1 MRLTSCGISAPRCRK
16 TALGGYRLFPTL
28 GPPHE
33 SGGLDMRWP
42 WPVVLL
48 AACVSTNA
56 AVMNPSLKL
65 QPVCPDGVQVFSD
78 SSRVGKPYTEV
89 AVLNSK
95 GESDMTSESGMIN
108 SQRKKAAELGA
119 NGVILGQMKDASTSA
134 RVFQALLGTSA
145 NRKGG
150 AIAIYIPSDST
161 RVAEACKIPRGQ
173 APSHN

>member
-1 MRLTSCGISAPRCRK
+1 
-16 TALGGYRLFPTL
+16 
-28 GPPHE
+28 
-33 SGGLDMRWP
+33 MRWP

-95 GESDMTSESGMIN
+95 GESDMTSESGMIK

-119 NGVILGQMKDASTSA
+119 NGVILGTMKDPSTGAKIASSL
-134 RVFQALLGTSA
+134 FGTSA
-145 NRKGG
+145 NRKGN
-150 AIAIYIPSDST
+150 AIAIYIPGDST
-161 RVAEACKIPRGQ
+161 RVAAACKTMK
-173 APSHN
+173 